1 MLESIVAIL
10 AGLVLLAGVFQ
21 SGTTGSRVASVL
33 VPFQGVIGLIALVV
47 GVLNFF
53 NIIGLALIVAGLI
66 LAAEALAGIPEIGDE
81 LKRAGQALSG
91 IGGLVGAV
99 LLVLALYRLIQG
111 AF

>member
-1 MLESIVAIL
+1 MLESIIAIL

-21 SGTTGSRVASVL
+21 RGTTGSRIASVL

-47 GVLNFF
+47 GVLNLF
-53 NIIGLALIVAGLI
+53 NLIGVALIVAGLI
-66 LAAEALAGIPEIGDE
+66 LAAEALAGIPQVGDE

-91 IGGLVGAV
+91 IGALVGAV

>member
-1 MLESIVAIL
+1 MLESIIAIL

-21 SGTTGSRVASVL
+21 RGTTGSRIASVL
-33 VPFQGVIGLIALVV
+33 VPFQGVIGLIALIV
-47 GVLNFF
+47 GVLNLF
-53 NIIGLALIVAGLI
+53 NLIGVALIVAGLI
-66 LAAEALAGIPEIGDE
+66 LAAEALAGIPQVGDE

-91 IGGLVGAV
+91 IGALVGAV